1 MRIPAAVS
9 VPGSRRRPRRWLPQ
23 TFRVRFTLVFAAL
36 FLIVGAALLGI
47 TYSLVAGLPVKVPK
61 PTPAQQKLALE
72 CKQGG
77 AAAGKVPVAG
87 ATPTATPTP
96 QSTTSP
102 IPIARC
108 GQAFSAVG
116 AEIAAHQQ
124 RNQTLARLLEYS
136 LIALGAMTVVS
147 GGLGWLMAGRVL
159 RPVSSITAAARR
171 ASDQHLGER
180 LALTGPKD
188 ELKELADTFDEML
201 ERLDAAFATQRRF
214 VADAS
219 HELRTPLT
227 VMRTAIEVTM
237 AKPARTPEQLE
248 AMAAKVA
255 RSAAQAEAL
264 IEALLT
270 LAASEQVPASPEL
283 VDLATAAED
292 ALDSAAA
299 RSGQLGL
306 RIDAGLAA
314 APACGNRLLLERM
327 IGNLVDN
334 AVRHNIR
341 GGWVSIRTGTGG
353 RQARFEIA
361 NSGPVIPEELVP
373 ALFEPFRRVE
383 ERTSLRD
390 GTGLGL
396 AIVRSIGTAH
406 GARVEAHSLPAGGLG
421 VLVTLPLASG
431 DGCEPAG
438 PAPVP
443 GVPPVA

>member
-1 MRIPAAVS
+1 
-9 VPGSRRRPRRWLPQ
+9 
-23 TFRVRFTLVFAAL
+23 
-36 FLIVGAALLGI
+36 
-47 TYSLVAGLPVKVPK
+47 
-61 PTPAQQKLALE
+61 
-72 CKQGG
+72 
-77 AAAGKVPVAG
+77 
-87 ATPTATPTP
+87 
-96 QSTTSP
+96 
-102 IPIARC
+102 
-108 GQAFSAVG
+108 
-116 AEIAAHQQ
+116 
-124 RNQTLARLLEYS
+124 
-136 LIALGAMTVVS
+136 
-147 GGLGWLMAGRVL
+147 MAGRVL

-171 ASDQHLGER
+171 ASDRHLGER

-201 ERLDAAFATQRRF
+201 ERLDAAFALQRRF

-270 LAASEQVPASPEL
+270 LAASEQAPASPEL

-292 ALDSAAA
+292 AAESAVARARDLD
-299 RSGQLGL
+299 L
-306 RIDAGLAA
+306 RVDTDLAA

-327 IGNLVDN
+327 VGNLVDN

-341 GGWVSIRTGTGG
+341 GGWVSINTGTGE
-353 RQARFEIA
+353 QHAWFEIV

-373 ALFEPFRRVE
+373 SLFEPFRRVE
-383 ERTSLRD
+383 ERTSIRD
-390 GTGLGL
+390 GAGLGL

-406 GARVEAHSLPAGGLG
+406 GADVEAHSLPAGGLR
-421 VLVTLPLASG
+421 VVVALPLAG
-431 DGCEPAG
+431 EADEARG
-438 PAPVP
+438 P
-443 GVPPVA
+443 G